1 MNKLGISIA
10 IYNGN
15 INYLDDLFLSLENT
29 QKLGDFLEVVIVD
42 NGSDSLDFWN
52 RVQEFSKDKS
62 YIKIKRFEKNQG
74 KKQATWY
81 ALNNLKSKYIQVLDY
96 DDFLISENVAKVI
109 DILYLENPD
118 IAFLNYPYY
127 SDTKKKI
134 KKYRKPFKGNGEYI
148 LTNKVPKKLWH
159 FDTNTIINRELM
171 MKNSFEFPD
180 EVTRYEDVFINMW
193 NLQFAKNVALI
204 NVPIYTY
211 RINVPGQLSS
221 TSAMMKNFELYR
233 NTVLALS
240 RLNYSN
246 DSTRKNMKYIF
257 ELNYLSFS
265 YFNSISKLSRK
276 EVRINFKELK
286 KEMKSNKI
294 KKGFISHA
302 TDIFT
307 FRRKNYALIFINKFV
322 LIFRK

>member
-15 INYLDDLFLSLENT
+15 INYLNDLFKSLEDT
-29 QKLGDFLEVVIVD
+29 QKHGDFLEVVIVD

-52 RVQEFSKDKS
+52 KVQEFSEGKS
-62 YIKIKRFEKNQG
+62 YIKIKRFEKNEG

-81 ALNNLKSKYIQVLDY
+81 ALNNLKSKYVQVLDY
-96 DDFLISENVAKVI
+96 DDYLIPENISKVI
-109 DILYLENPD
+109 DILYSENPD
-118 IAFLNYPYY
+118 IAFLNYPYF
-127 SDTKKKI
+127 SDKKQKI
-134 KKYRKPFKGNGEYI
+134 KKYRKPFKGTGEYKI
-148 LTNKVPKKLWH
+148 INKVPKTLWH
-159 FDTNTIINRELM
+159 FDTNTIINKEM
-171 MKNSFEFPD
+171 MMNNSFEFPD

-193 NLQFAKNVALI
+193 NLQFAKKVALI

-221 TSAMMKNFELYR
+221 TSAMMKNFEMYR

-240 RLNYSN
+240 KLNFSN
-246 DSTRKNMKYIF
+246 DNTRKNMKYIF

-276 EVRINFKELK
+276 EVKKNFKELK
-286 KEMKSNKI
+286 KEMKSHKI
-294 KKGFISHA
+294 KKGVISHT

-307 FRRKNYALIFINKFV
+307 LRRKNYALIFINKFV
-322 LIFRK
+322 LFFRK